1 MKRTQTD
8 PSTYWVPF
16 RISYR
21 LQMRSVEHYDN
32 YSFAIHQYLIVIAC
46 QIEVHYYVKK
56 YPAF

>member
-21 LQMRSVEHYDN
+21 LQMRSVEHYVN
-32 YSFAIHQYLIVIAC
+32 YGFAIHQYLIVIAC